1 MHHHRI
7 FIELVYSQ
15 NALEKRSLFETVA
28 QRLRL
33 LSHEDDNPN
42 VEYREVFMANET
54 ELFYL
59 VLLTLLTLI
68 VHLILSTKNRRH
80 DRHSHR

>member
-1 MHHHRI
+1 MRHHRI

-33 LSHEDDNPN
+33 LSHEDDNRN

-59 VLLTLLTLI
+59 VSLTLLTLI

-80 DRHSHR
+80 DRDSHR